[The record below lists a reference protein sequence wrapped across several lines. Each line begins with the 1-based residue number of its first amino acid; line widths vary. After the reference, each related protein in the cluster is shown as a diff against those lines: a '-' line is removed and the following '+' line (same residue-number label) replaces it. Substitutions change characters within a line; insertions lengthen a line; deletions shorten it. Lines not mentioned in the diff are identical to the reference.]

1 MAPCV
6 NRNLELPYI
15 IHFSFDNDNRR
26 VDTRCNSDFS
36 RQFSLRLQHVCLEY
50 SAGTGSTA
58 GGVEKRGL
66 RYTKATDLMNDYS
79 HMHAL
84 GLTIGGRSWYYDY
97 KGRLILL

>member
-15 IHFSFDNDNRR
+15 IHFSFENDNHRG
-26 VDTRCNSDFS
+26 DTRCKGNFR
-36 RQFSLRLQHVCLEY
+36 RQFSLRLQHVWLEY
-50 SAGTGSTA
+50 SAEMGSTA
-58 GGVEKRGL
+58 GGVEKRCL

-79 HMHAL
+79 HMYAL